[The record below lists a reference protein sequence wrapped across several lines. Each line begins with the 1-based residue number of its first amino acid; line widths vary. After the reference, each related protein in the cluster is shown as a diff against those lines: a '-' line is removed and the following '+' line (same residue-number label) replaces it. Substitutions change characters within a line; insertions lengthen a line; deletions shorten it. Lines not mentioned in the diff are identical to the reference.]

1 MNSFPTVVDSSENVE
16 GILGDLRARGVEAV
30 FRYYALEKQPSLP
43 TKIVTAHERDA
54 ILDAGF
60 SLGIAFQFHND
71 KISTFTAAR
80 GVKDAAKALDYGGNT
95 IQQAAGS
102 AIYFGVDGDF
112 SKPAELAAVKRY
124 FDAVNTAMVHAGSPY
139 SVGVYGSG
147 LSCDTLG
154 SAGLA
159 TKFWIAKS
167 TGYSGTQHFYNQ
179 RAWHL
184 YQNMLEVFINTGAV
198 DTNWLNVAAGHPGTF
213 NRQGL
218 SAPGAPASVTGQR
231 RFVIRDTDVLRSPA
245 EGSLRFGTLRVRDN
259 VLVLNEQNGWS
270 TVHVGEKDSPHLY
283 IQTDRLQPVDQMP

>member
-1 MNSFPTVVDSSENVE
+1 MNSFPTVVDSSQNVE
-16 GILGDLRARGVEAV
+16 RILEDLRARGVEAV

-43 TKIVTAHERDA
+43 TKIVTPYERDA
-54 ILDAGF
+54 IFDAGL

-71 KISTFTAAR
+71 NISTFTAAR
-80 GVKDAAKALDYGGNT
+80 GVKDAAKVLDYGGNT

-124 FDAVNTAMVHAGSPY
+124 FDAINTAMLHAGSPY

-147 LSCDTLG
+147 LSCETLG

-167 TGYSGTQHFYNQ
+167 TGYSGTQHFYNR

-184 YQNMLEVFINTGAV
+184 YQSMLEVQINNSAV
-198 DTNWLNVAAGHPGTF
+198 DGNWLNSAAGHPGTF
-213 NRQGL
+213 NRKGVN
-218 SAPGAPASVTGQR
+218 APGSPASVTGQR
-231 RFVIRDTDVLRSPA
+231 RFVIRDSDVLRSPA
-245 EGSLRFGTLRVRDN
+245 EGSLRFGTLRIREN
-259 VLVLNEQNGWS
+259 VLVLDEQNGWS
-270 TVHVGEKDSPHLY
+270 RVHIGEKDSPDLY